1 MNDVHPYTAG
11 SIAFAKHRH
20 AMVNSIVKA
29 AAPESIFLL
38 GLKTRHI
45 KAESIFNSAAGSTAS
60 IADTWLLVLLGSF
73 GNKSRKEWQDKIEAH
88 CSMIVP
94 TITIVM
100 EAAVFKERVM
110 HEDRL
115 AAHVLQQAECLYS
128 IADMP
133 YDEITNAKPADPGGT
148 GSVLNTGINKAR
160 EFLAG
165 AELYLMRKQYD
176 LSAFM
181 LHQSA
186 EQSLLALL
194 SATTGFY
201 INTHN
206 VERLLRYGSFLAGA
220 LTALFQLQRE
230 EDKRLIR
237 LLQKAYIDTRYGKDY
252 SIHHSDMLQL
262 TEKVRCIADIVW
274 HAGKQLATALTS
286 ITMPHEKQYR

>member
-1 MNDVHPYTAG
+1 MNEVLPYTAC
-11 SIAFAKHRH
+11 STAFAKHRH
-20 AMVNSIVKA
+20 AVVNSIVKA

-45 KAESIFNSAAGSTAS
+45 RAESIFNSAVGSTAS

-73 GNKSRKEWQDKIEAH
+73 GNRSCREWQDKIEAH

-94 TITIVM
+94 AITIVM

-115 AAHVLQQAECLYS
+115 TAYALQQAECLYS

-133 YDEITNAKPADPGGT
+133 YNEITNAKPADPDGT
-148 GSVLNTGINKAR
+148 ESVLKTGINKAR

-165 AELYLMRKQYD
+165 AELYLVRKQYN
-176 LSAFM
+176 LSVFM

-206 VERLLRYGSFLAGA
+206 VERLLRYGSFLTGA

-262 TEKVRCIADIVW
+262 TEKVRCMADIVSA
-274 HAGKQLATALTS
+274 AGKQIINTLTPTT
-286 ITMPHEKQYR
+286 IQHEKQYR

>member
-1 MNDVHPYTAG
+1 MNEVLPYTPY
-11 SIAFAKHRH
+11 STAFATHRH
-20 AMVNSIVKA
+20 AVVKSIVKA
-29 AAPESIFLL
+29 AAPESILLL
-38 GLKTRHI
+38 GLKTQHI
-45 KAESIFNSAAGSTAS
+45 KAESIFNNAIGNTTS

-73 GNKSRKEWQDKIEAH
+73 GNKSHREWQDKIEAH

-94 TITIVM
+94 TTTIVM

-110 HEDRL
+110 REDRL

-133 YDEITNAKPADPGGT
+133 YNEITNAEPAGSGET
-148 GSVLNTGINKAR
+148 GSVLNTGINKAK

-165 AELYLMRKQYD
+165 AELYLVRKQYN

-201 INTHN
+201 VNTHN
-206 VERLLRYGSFLAGA
+206 VERLLRYCSFLAGA

-230 EDKRLIR
+230 EDKRLIK

-252 SIHHSDMLQL
+252 SIHHSDLLQL
-262 TEKVRCIADIVW
+262 TEKIRCIADIVSS
-274 HAGKQLATALTS
+274 ADKQMINTLTPT
-286 ITMPHEKQYR
+286 TMPHEKQYR